1 MGDEDA
7 EAEERR
13 LRRFNVAADTL
24 RGCFFSSLVG
34 GRLFKIALDDGA
46 RLALNVMFLL
56 IGPDDEVSD
65 RRFLKLFCL
74 EAASFPGK
82 LEALRR
88 EAG

>member
-1 MGDEDA
+1 MGDGDA

-46 RLALNVMFLL
+46 MFLL